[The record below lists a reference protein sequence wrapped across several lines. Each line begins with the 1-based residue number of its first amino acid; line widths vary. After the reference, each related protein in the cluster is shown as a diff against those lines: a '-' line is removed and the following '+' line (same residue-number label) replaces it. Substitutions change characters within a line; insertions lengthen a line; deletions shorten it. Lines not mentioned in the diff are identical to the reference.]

1 MNRVE
6 PSFVEHIFAQF
17 NNLNVLILGD
27 AMVDAYLWGKIE
39 RISPEA
45 PIPIV
50 NVTERENRLGGAAN
64 VSLNI
69 QALGATPFLFAVIG
83 DDPRGKE
90 FLRLFKRRNL
100 LQEGIFT
107 DPRRNTTVK
116 NRVISNGQHIA
127 RIDEETTDYISEEME
142 EQIFRAIQKTIEN
155 QRIDLVIFV
164 DYDKGLITPGLI
176 RRVTLLARE
185 KGILTA
191 ADPKVRNFKL
201 YKDIDLFKPNFNE
214 FRLGTKFTGKKSDLE
229 ALLKVAHD
237 YRLKKN
243 FKIIFITLSELGVLI
258 SNGAEKSYYPANIR
272 DIADVSGAG
281 DTVISVAG
289 LCLAAGLNP
298 DMIADISNTA
308 GGLVCEKVGVVPID
322 KERLKREIRTNH

>member
-1 MNRVE
+1 MERFLVE
-6 PSFVEHIFAQF
+6 DTFKKFEG
-17 NNLNVLILGD
+17 LKVLILGD

-50 NVTERENRLGGAAN
+50 TVTNRENRLGGAAN

-69 QALGATPFLFAVIG
+69 QALGATPILFSVIG
-83 DDPRGKE
+83 DDARGRD
-90 FLRLFKRRNL
+90 FLRLFKKRNL
-100 LQEGIFT
+100 SEEGIFI
-107 DPRRNTTVK
+107 DHGRQTTVK

-127 RIDEETTDYISEEME
+127 RIDEETTEYISEELE
-142 EQIFRAIQKTIEN
+142 DKIFKSISKTLKEKK
-155 QRIDLVIFV
+155 IDVIIFV
-164 DYDKGLITPGLI
+164 DYDKGVITPNLI
-176 RRVTLLARE
+176 LKVTKLAKD

-191 ADPKVRNFKL
+191 ADPKIRNFKF
-201 YKDIDLFKPNFNE
+201 YKEIDLFKPNFNE
-214 FRLGTKFTGKKSDLE
+214 FRAGTKFPGKKNELDE
-229 ALLKVAHD
+229 ILKVAHE
-237 YRLKKN
+237 YQSKKK

-272 DIADVSGAG
+272 YIADVSGAG

-298 DMIADISNTA
+298 DMIAKISNMA
-308 GGLVCEKVGVVPID
+308 GGLVCENVGVVPID
-322 KERLKREIRTNH
+322 KDQLKTELLFKNGS